1 MILELDT
8 SLLDKIEN
16 LSINQLV
23 LLNLVTNEN
32 QKINQNVSTLL
43 SRVEET
49 EIQDLV
55 NKDLISVE
63 ITDNH
68 TTYRITEKLKNII
81 TPTKNWFDEF
91 YNAYPIYV
99 VRPDGTKGFLRTNV
113 NKCRQQYC
121 RITGKSLAMHEH
133 IMNCLKYEVDTKVMQ
148 GKLGYMKTMWKW
160 LTTCEWEVNEAQMN
174 EESKVITTDT
184 YGTTIY

>member
-16 LSINQLV
+16 ISINQLV
-23 LLNLVTNEN
+23 LLTLVINEN
-32 QKINQNVSTLL
+32 QKTNQNVSTLL

-63 ITDNH
+63 ITENH
-68 TTYRITEKLKNII
+68 IAYSITEKLKQII
-81 TPTKNWFDEF
+81 KPNKSWFDEF
-91 YNAYPIYV
+91 YEAYPIYV
-99 VRPDGTKGFLRTNV
+99 IRPDGTKGFLRTNV

-133 IMNCLKYEVDTKVMQ
+133 IMNCLKYEVDTKLMQ

-160 LTTCEWEVNEAQMN
+160 LTTCEWEVNEAQIN
-174 EESKVITTDT
+174 EETKVIAQDT